1 MYAGQGKTQVIGHL
15 VQSYVDQ
22 TKKTCVVVPN
32 ELLRLQAVDL
42 FSLAFPLALV
52 SVLTADQLTSS
63 SSYYVYIYDEAD
75 DLISNHM
82 LGTM

>member
-22 TKKTCVVVPN
+22 NKKTCVVVPN
-32 ELLRLQAVDL
+32 ELLRLQVVDL
-42 FSLAFPLALV
+42 FELAFPSTLV
-52 SVLTADQLTSS
+52 SVLTADRLTSY
-63 SSYYVYIYDEAD
+63 SSYDIYIYDEAD
-75 DLISNHM
+75 DLISNYM